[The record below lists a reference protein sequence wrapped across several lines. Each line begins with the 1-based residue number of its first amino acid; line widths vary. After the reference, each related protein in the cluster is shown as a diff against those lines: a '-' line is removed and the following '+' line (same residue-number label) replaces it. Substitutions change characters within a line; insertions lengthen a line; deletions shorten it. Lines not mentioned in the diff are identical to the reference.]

1 MADLHFFGIH
11 IFYYLIVVAFLL
23 PKVPVVGKFFNIINT
38 LIHELGHALMALVFE
53 GKVVRIEIFKDTG
66 GVTVTKSKSGVAAFF
81 VSIAG
86 YPFAAAAGLLCAY
99 LLSIGYGSWIVLG
112 LSILFLFMLI
122 LWVRNGYGV
131 LWVILF
137 CLLNCIVVF
146 YLKKPLYIEI
156 AAWFYTLMIIIESV
170 WSSLVLLYLSI
181 FHADPRS
188 RLCLG
193 AAVRRLFPMDGVLFG
208 RCGERVDNTIAGMAI
223 VTEKILLFF
232 SRHFFCR

>member
-1 MADLHFFGIH
+1 MPPHNNRWTMEDLHFFGIH

-38 LIHELGHALMALVFE
+38 LIHELGHVLMALVFE

-99 LLSIGYGSWIVLG
+99 LLSLGYGSWIVIG
-112 LSILFLFMLI
+112 LSILFLFMLL
-122 LWVRNGYGV
+122 LWVRNGYGA

-137 CLLNCIVVF
+137 CLLNGVLVF
-146 YLKKPLYIEI
+146 YLKNPLYIEI
-156 AAWFYTLMIIIESV
+156 AAWFYTLMIVIESV

-181 FHADPRS
+181 FHADQSGDAANLRNETHIPAFVWALLFVVFS
-188 RLCLG
+188 GWMAYCS
-193 AAVRRLFPMDGVLFG
+193 AAVV
-208 RCGERVDNTIAGMAI
+208 NGM
-223 VTEKILLFF
+223 VKL
-232 SRHFFCR
+232 

>member
-1 MADLHFFGIH
+1 MNDLHFFGIH
-11 IFYYLIVVAFLL
+11 IFYYLLVVAFLL

-99 LLSIGYGSWIVLG
+99 LLSLGYGSWIVIG
-112 LSILFLFMLI
+112 LSLLFLLMLI
-122 LWVRNGYGV
+122 LWVRNAYGFLWVALFVLLNGV
-131 LWVILF
+131 L
-137 CLLNCIVVF
+137 VF
-146 YLKKPLYIEI
+146 YLKNPLYIEI

-170 WSSLVLLYLSI
+170 WSSLVLLYISV
-181 FHADPRS
+181 FHADQAGDATNLRNATHIPAFIWALLFVAFS
-188 RLCLG
+188 GWMAYCS
-193 AAVRRLFPMDGVLFG
+193 AAVVNGMVRL
-208 RCGERVDNTIAGMAI
+208 
-223 VTEKILLFF
+223 
-232 SRHFFCR
+232 

>member
-1 MADLHFFGIH
+1 MIDLHFWGIH
-11 IFYYLIVVAFLL
+11 ILYFLIVIAFLL
-23 PKVPVVGKFFNIINT
+23 PRIPIIGKFFNIINT

-53 GKVVRIEIFKDTG
+53 GKVVRIEVFKDTG

-99 LLSIGYGSWIVLG
+99 LLSIGYGSWIVIG
-112 LSILFLFMLI
+112 LSILFLFMLL
-122 LWVRNGYGV
+122 LWIRNVYGV

-137 CLLNCIVVF
+137 CLLNGIIVF
-146 YLKKPLYIEI
+146 YLKKPVYIEI

-181 FHADPRS
+181 FHADQS
-188 RLCLG
+188 G
-193 AAVRRLFPMDGVLFG
+193 DAANLRNATHVPAFVW
-208 RCGERVDNTIAGMAI
+208 A
-223 VTEKILLFF
+223 LLFVAF
-232 SRHFFCR
+232 SLWMAYYSASVVNGMITL